1 VGRRRAY
8 RRDVDDHSS
17 RDEDPVLRV
26 QLELH
31 LDRQPISGRLRLERG
46 AEEPFVGWL
55 GFVDAL
61 KRLNERK
68 EQQ

>member
-1 VGRRRAY
+1 
-8 RRDVDDHSS
+8 VDDNGRS
-17 RDEDPVLRV
+17 DEDRVLRV

-31 LDRQPISGRLRLERG
+31 LDCLPIRGTLRPERG

-61 KRLNERK
+61 KRLTERK
-68 EQQ
+68 EQR

>member
-1 VGRRRAY
+1 M
-8 RRDVDDHSS
+8 
-17 RDEDPVLRV
+17 LRV
-26 QLELH
+26 QLELA
-31 LDRQPISGRLRLERG
+31 LDRQPIRGCLRPERG

>member
-1 VGRRRAY
+1 MAQTRAY
-8 RRDVDDHSS
+8 GRHVDD
-17 RDEDPVLRV
+17 RTRADKDRVLRV
-26 QLELH
+26 QLELA
-31 LDRQPISGRLRLERG
+31 LDRQPIRGCLRPELG

-61 KRLNERK
+61 KSLNERK